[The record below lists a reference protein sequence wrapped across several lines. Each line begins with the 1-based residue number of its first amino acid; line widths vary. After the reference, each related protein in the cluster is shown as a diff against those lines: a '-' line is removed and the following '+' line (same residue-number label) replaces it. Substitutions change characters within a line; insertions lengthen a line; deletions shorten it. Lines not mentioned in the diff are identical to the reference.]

1 MLYSF
6 LRIVIRL
13 LLYIIN
19 GRPRYLNRKNLPK
32 GSYILVGPH
41 RTWFDPILFALAASP
56 KKFSFMAKE
65 ELFKNPIIRWILVTC
80 YAFSV
85 NRKHPG
91 SSAIKTPVK
100 ILREG
105 KLSMIIFPS
114 GSRHTQHLKGGAVV
128 IAQMANVPLIPTVY
142 QGPLSFKKLFSRKK
156 ITVDFG
162 KPIVVDRKQRMN
174 EAGRAA
180 LDEKLQS
187 AFDQLDQEI
196 DPNFHYVDIS
206 KKNE

>member
-6 LRIVIRL
+6 LRILIRI

-65 ELFKNPIIRWILVTC
+65 ELFKNPIIRWILVKC

-85 NRKHPG
+85 NRKNPG
-91 SSAIKTPVK
+91 PSAIKTPVK
-100 ILREG
+100 ILRQGE
-105 KLSMIIFPS
+105 LSTIIFPS
-114 GSRHTQHLKGGAVV
+114 GSRHYQHLKGGAVV
-128 IAQMANVPLIPTVY
+128 IAKMANVPLIPTVY
-142 QGPLSFKKLFSRKK
+142 QGPLSFKALFSRKK
-156 ITVDFG
+156 ITVAFG
-162 KPIVVDRKQRMN
+162 EPILIDRKQRMDD
-174 EAGRAA
+174 AGRDA
-180 LDEKLQS
+180 LDQQLQS
-187 AFDQLDQEI
+187 AFDHLDKEV
-196 DPNFHYVDIS
+196 DPNFHYIDIS
-206 KKNE
+206 KK

>member
-91 SSAIKTPVK
+91 PSAIKTPVK

-196 DPNFHYVDIS
+196 DPNFH
-206 KKNE
+206 